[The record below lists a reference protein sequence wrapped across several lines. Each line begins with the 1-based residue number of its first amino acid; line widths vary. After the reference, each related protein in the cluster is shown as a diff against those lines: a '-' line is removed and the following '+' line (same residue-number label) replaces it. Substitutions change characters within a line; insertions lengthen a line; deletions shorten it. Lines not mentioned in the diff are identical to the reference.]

1 MAQAMLGDKEGYEKA
16 MDGDTLRHIH
26 HLWTLRKRCATL
38 ARVGALR
45 PNFRNLN
52 TTPTLL
58 FSAVVTH
65 MVHIAKRDRKVP
77 IWGWKPQPGRGTI
90 GATPPQLLA
99 DVAWVLSPHLL
110 SICLAEAASRLLWPR
125 MPPGICLWPRMPPP
139 TFLNHA
145 SDVNSPSGTPFV
157 CGVKLR
163 LLTLPLSIAAP
174 HRSRSGRRAPRGLC
188 VSSVLTPAALC
199 RTTGAPCLPLAN

>member
-1 MAQAMLGDKEGYEKA
+1 MAQAMLGDKEGFEKT

-58 FSAVVTH
+58 CSAVVTH
-65 MVHIAKRDRKVP
+65 MVHTAKRDRKVP
-77 IWGWKPQPGRGTI
+77 IWGWKPRPGRGTI
-90 GATPPQLLA
+90 GATPLQLLA

-110 SICLAEAASRLLWPR
+110 SICLAEAASRCGLR
-125 MPPGICLWPRMPPP
+125 ASCLWPRMPPP

-145 SDVNSPSGTPFV
+145 SDLNSPSGTPFV
-157 CGVKLR
+157 CRVKLR

-174 HRSRSGRRAPRGLC
+174 HRSRSGRRAPHGLL